1 MDSLVTEA
9 PPDTKPPLKLPSS
22 KEDWLVADSFFSENL
37 VPSVHQATSAEEKN
51 YILADG
57 VYNYFATQLVSK
69 CQLPECQLP
78 KCQLPNMSTPK
89 ISTPKMSTFI
99 FITDSSIGTHIG
111 KTLATQYGVR
121 QTIHRA
127 SRKQKDTKHDRRK

>member
-1 MDSLVTEA
+1 MDSLATEA

-51 YILADG
+51 SILADG
-57 VYNYFATQLVSK
+57 IYNYF
-69 CQLPECQLP
+69 
-78 KCQLPNMSTPK
+78 
-89 ISTPKMSTFI
+89 
-99 FITDSSIGTHIG
+99 
-111 KTLATQYGVR
+111 ATQYGVR

-127 SRKQKDTKHDRRK
+127 FREQKKDTKHQKHGRALKRVTELKNKARREFRRFGHGLSTAVSSILVSSNPVLSTIKFFDSMQ